1 VSDLRLTVDRE
12 PLVVAAGTTAGQ
24 ALRARDEGKAVAAP
38 PVHAVAVRVN
48 EETIRDL
55 SWRPE
60 DGDRI
65 ESIPIDSDDGRAIL
79 RHSTAHVMAQAV
91 QDLFPEAKLG
101 IGPPITNGFYYDF
114 DVERPFTPEDVERIE
129 KRMRE
134 IIKQRQRFSRRVVTD
149 DEARSELSEEPYKLQ
164 LIDLKGGGGQVSEE
178 EAVETGG
185 AELTMYD
192 NIRVK
197 GETTE

>member
-24 ALRARDEGKAVAAP
+24 ALRARTEGRAVPAE

-48 EETIRDL
+48 DESIRDL
-55 SWRPE
+55 AYRPE

-65 ESIPIDSDDGRAIL
+65 ESVPIESDEGRAII
-79 RHSTAHVMAQAV
+79 RHSTAHVLAQAV

-101 IGPPITNGFYYDF
+101 IGPPIVNGFYYDF

-134 IIKQRQRFSRRVVTD
+134 ILKQRQRFSRRVVTD
-149 DEARSELSEEPYKLQ
+149 DEARSELADEPYKLE
-164 LIDLKGGGGQVSEE
+164 LIGLKGGSDVSEE
-178 EAVETGG
+178 
-185 AELTMYD
+185 
-192 NIRVK
+192 
-197 GETTE
+197 